1 MSSPT
6 IHFSETDSGAFF
18 KPEPVPAEP
27 ALINPVREA
36 QEAPVAART
45 VFTFTR
51 PDYQLLCRLTRAVAP
66 PRYIWD
72 CARREGHW
80 RGRPVTIMAP
90 APGGPYAAMVLE
102 KVIALGAR
110 MVLALGWCG
119 SIQPR
124 AGIGTLVLPTS
135 AWGEDGT
142 SRHYASG
149 PALEPDQAL
158 LGLLEQSLESTST
171 PWVPGSILTTA
182 AYYRETASLV
192 QHYQNLGVLGLDLE
206 LAALFAVGRFR
217 RVPVAGLLVVSDE
230 LSPPVWRPGHRTP
243 RFRQA
248 REAAAHLVL
257 TAAAAWDG
265 DRV

>member
-1 MSSPT
+1 MISANTPSSE
-6 IHFSETDSGAFF
+6 IESGAFF
-18 KPEPVPAEP
+18 KQDQFPAES
-27 ALINPVREA
+27 ALINPAREA
-36 QEAPVAART
+36 HEAPVAART
-45 VFTFTR
+45 VLTFAR
-51 PDYQLLCRLTRAVAP
+51 PDYQLLCRLARAVTP

-72 CARREGHW
+72 CACREGHW
-80 RGRPVTIMAP
+80 HGRPVTIVAP
-90 APGGPYAAMVLE
+90 ALGAPYAAMVLE
-102 KVIALGAR
+102 KAIALGAR

-119 SIQPR
+119 SLQTR

-135 AWGEDGT
+135 ALGGDGT
-142 SRHYASG
+142 SRHYAPG
-149 PALEPDQAL
+149 PTLEPDRAL
-158 LGLLEQSLESTST
+158 CRLLEQALEAIPT
-171 PWVPGSILTTA
+171 PWLPGPILTTD

-192 QHYQNLGVLGLDLE
+192 QHYQDKGVLGLDLE

-230 LSPPVWRPGHRTP
+230 LAAGAWRPGHRTP

-248 REAAAHLVL
+248 RETAAHLVL